1 MKKSY
6 YKKVALA
13 ILAAAWFPVGNLR
26 ADDAD
31 SGTIAALK
39 AQIEALSE
47 KVNILERKGEINDE
61 NAEAVKKETPVI
73 TASDKGFAITS
84 ADKNY
89 SLRMRGLLQ
98 VDSRTFL
105 DDGGINNNDSFLL
118 RRARLIFQGSLG
130 KYFDFYLVPEFG
142 GGNASTNAATNTSNV
157 SILDAYGVVKF
168 SDAINLQFGKFK
180 SPVGLEQLQSDA
192 NSFFS
197 ERSLAT
203 NLTPNRDIGFQLQ
216 GSFLDKTINY
226 AAGIFNGV
234 ADNASTQPNVDF
246 DDEKE
251 FAGRV
256 FFHPFKT
263 TSIDE
268 LQGLGVGFGGS
279 WGNSGDRSNAS
290 GTGLTTGYR
299 TDGQQTFFSY
309 SNVTADGDHYRWSPQ
324 GYYYYGPFGFLGE
337 YVVSST
343 DVRGTT
349 GVLKQTNIENKAWQV
364 AASYVLTGEN
374 ASYEG
379 VTPRRN
385 FDLKAG
391 TWGAFEIVG
400 RYGELEI
407 DREAFERGFASTTG
421 ASASGAQA
429 WAGGLNWYLNKNV
442 RVNLSYH
449 ETQFAQVG
457 TNNPSPALVPDQN
470 EKVFI
475 TRLQFN
481 F

>member
-6 YKKVALA
+6 HKKIALA
-13 ILAAAWFPVGNLR
+13 ILATVWLPVGSLR
-26 ADDAD
+26 AQEGGD
-31 SGTIAALK
+31 STIAALK
-39 AQIEALSE
+39 AQIEALSD
-47 KVNILERKGEINDE
+47 KINILERKGEINE
-61 NAEAVKKETPVI
+61 EAAAAVKKETPVI
-73 TASDKGFAITS
+73 VASDKGFSITS

-89 SLRMRGLLQ
+89 SLRFRGLLQ

-105 DDGGINNNDSFLL
+105 QDGGINNNDSFLI
-118 RRARLIFQGSLG
+118 RRARTIFTGSVG
-130 KYFDFYLVPEFG
+130 KYFDFYLIPEFG
-142 GGNASTNAATNTSNV
+142 GNSV
-157 SILDAYGVVKF
+157 SIQDAYGVLKF
-168 SDAINLQFGKFK
+168 SDGFQLQAGKFK
-180 SPVGLEQLQSDA
+180 SPVGLEQLQSDSNA
-192 NSFFS
+192 FFS

-203 NLTPNRDIGFQLQ
+203 NLTPNRDIGFQFQ
-216 GSFLDKTINY
+216 GSFFDKSINY
-226 AAGIFNGV
+226 AAGIFNGSP
-234 ADNASTQPNVDF
+234 DNENVSNSDF

-256 FFHPFKT
+256 FFHPFKK

-279 WGNSGDRSNAS
+279 WGNKGDRS
-290 GTGLTTGYR
+290 GTAGNGLTTGYR
-299 TDGQQTFFSY
+299 TDGQQRFFSY
-309 SNVTADGDHYRWSPQ
+309 SNTTSDGDNYRWSPQ
-324 GYYYYGPFGFLGE
+324 GYYYYGSWGLLGE

-349 GVLKQTNIENKAWQV
+349 SFRQANLENKAWQV

-379 VTPRRN
+379 VTPRKN

-391 TWGAFEIVG
+391 TWGAFELVG

-407 DREAFERGFASTTG
+407 DKEAFQKGFATTTG
-421 ASASGAQA
+421 ANASGAQA

-442 RVNLSYH
+442 RFNVSYH
-449 ETQFAQVG
+449 ETQFAQYSA
-457 TNNPSPALVPDQN
+457 NNPAPAQVLN
-470 EKVFI
+470 GHEKVFL